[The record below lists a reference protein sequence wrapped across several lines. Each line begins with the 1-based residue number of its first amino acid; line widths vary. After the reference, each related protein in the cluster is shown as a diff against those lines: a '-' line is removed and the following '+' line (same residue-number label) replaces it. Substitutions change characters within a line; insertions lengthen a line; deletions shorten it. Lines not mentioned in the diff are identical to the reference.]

1 MTQDEALEKLVQQNG
16 QILKA
21 LGGGGGRGS
30 YGGESARPSGGS
42 GGSGIGGAIDAGLG
56 AAKNVT
62 NGLDALW
69 RGSVTVS
76 SGFDGL
82 NKAIASSGGKLG
94 AAFASISSTL
104 GGAVLDTNNAL
115 NQSLKNGANFDNNL
129 AEYDRLIKG
138 ARMTHEEYNEI
149 IKKGAE
155 EMRGLG
161 SNINVSQKNFLSMAK
176 ALQEG
181 EIGTKLKEIGLHA
194 EDLNAV
200 LAGTMANRR
209 GMDMS
214 DMSTKKAAIESAER
228 LAVAM
233 EETARISGESR
244 QQQIDEMKQRSADA
258 RMKVQFMSMDKQA
271 QERYTEGMQKMA
283 QLGPSAEKLFRDT
296 FFGKI
301 TKEGSTAIAALGTS
315 AADIQKAALSAK
327 DQNASQADRAK
338 LADTAIKSNLD
349 WKLTTGAQNFAKY
362 SEGAAADALV
372 SDYDKDKLLQPVM
385 AKMDEVKNQTGQ
397 TIDAGTALTQLK
409 DVVHKGVNQQNP
421 DGTKMESDGATV
433 AKAINAADRKLADL
447 TAGSTAAFGALN
459 TELATTIKGIGDL
472 NKVLAPLT
480 QEQANP
486 AAMYTEFMSPKNLP
500 TALTDARKDQTHEL
514 TTPAQMAAPVQPAVK
529 RATGSP
535 SFENFLNG
543 SGGFKDMF
551 ESFNTSGTPA
561 ELHGNELVATE
572 SQMKRFV
579 QQLLPPPPI
588 ASQKVSDTPVMPSL
602 PPIDLKNTPTTPIQQ
617 LTTPVDAVAV
627 ATDKAN
633 KVLAESLNIVSD
645 RLKELTAVLH
655 DFKPLEHINHVVEKV
670 TAAQKPVQP
679 PVQEPTPPAEPKKE
693 SASEIA
699 KNAFANQITADNA
712 ALAKKEEKPAEVKK
726 EEPKLLNLGIKTAED
741 LNKFLFGGVTLPKI
755 PSKEDKDKL
764 MEQGKTA
771 ESFFKGNA
779 EKVSD
784 QMREQFNKMA
794 PNPFD
799 KLPVPEIKE
808 SQIVDAPSKNQLLD
822 KQFKELSKT
831 VSNSLITNRVEKH
844 DESKK
849 IQPVDQKSKM
859 PDVSSLDSSLVNI
872 AKFNKAMQS
881 GDISKIGMAQM
892 DLSDAGKAAEKKLG
906 PSTASIALQKKRE
919 ALENASFDYEEMKA
933 AKTKPTAE
941 SAERLAKKK
950 EEVAK
955 LSLAYEEDL
964 IKTKGRLNLHATE
977 EIKHAEVKNKNNE
990 TEKAQQ
996 VTKALA
1002 DEKKF
1007 MKEHGPGSDDKA
1019 TAQLKTDADKT
1030 VDKFNA
1036 TNFKFLDEDAESI
1049 RKKQAE
1055 QAKEKDKSPGIFDSI
1070 SNFFTTTN
1078 KPAFASGNVKYEEIP
1093 QAEID
1098 AKNKRMQES
1107 IGKVDNS
1114 PEAIAA
1120 QKAELDR
1127 QKNSGM
1133 YKQKEPEKPKIEE
1146 VKKPAETKEDAHVK
1160 DMYKKYGLE
1169 TFKDYNARVSAEVK
1183 QSHAQ
1188 IKNVAANKPGLTP
1201 TDVASKPAPVPKPVE
1216 PQQPAPAAQ
1225 PQAQV
1230 IEKQVTLKD
1239 IHDDLMQLNKAIA
1252 EMVHHTDQI
1261 SNNSHKQV
1269 SVTKQLSN
1277 SRW

>member
-30 YGGESARPSGGS
+30 YGGESSRPSAGS
-42 GGSGIGGAIDAGLG
+42 GSGIGGALDAGLG
-56 AAKNVT
+56 AVKGVT

-69 RGSVTVS
+69 RGSLTVS

-82 NKAIASSGGKLG
+82 NKAIASHGGKLG
-94 AAFASISSTL
+94 DAFASISSKL
-104 GGAVLDTNNAL
+104 GGAVLDTNDAL
-115 NQSLKNGANFDNNL
+115 NKSLKNGANFDNNL

-138 ARMTHEEYNEI
+138 ARMTHEEYNEMI
-149 IKKGAE
+149 RKGAE

-194 EDLNAV
+194 DDLNAV

-433 AKAINAADRKLADL
+433 AKAINAADRKLSDL

-486 AAMYTEFMSPKNLP
+486 AALYTEFTSPKNLP

-535 SFENFLNG
+535 TFENFLNG

-588 ASQKVSDTPVMPSL
+588 ASQKVSDTPAMPSL
-602 PPIDLKNTPTTPIQQ
+602 PPIDLKNTSSTPIQQ
-617 LTTPVDAVAV
+617 SITPVDTA
-627 ATDKAN
+627 ATTNDKAN
-633 KVLAESLNIVSD
+633 KVLAESLNTVSD

-679 PVQEPTPPAEPKKE
+679 PVQTPTQPAEPKKE
-693 SASEIA
+693 SAAEIA
-699 KNAFANQITADNA
+699 KKAFADQIKSDNA

-741 LNKFLFGGVTLPKI
+741 LNKFFFGGVTLPKKPLTEEQKEKAI
-755 PSKEDKDKL
+755 NEGKSRIDPKEDFSKRDVLFSSPHMTMYDESPERQQLRKEQQAKANEESERSKHSVFENMFTDIKDLGSSIIKPFSSDDTSKEEEKSVPFDNISAKVAEAVKLPELKVPTELSSLPKDL
-764 MEQGKTA
+764 MQTQEKSSDIINKNLISFTDLSKPPDLNETFKTLGDQMSGNISTMMPELGNSNEFKEIS
-771 ESFFKGNA
+771 ESFKKTDFNTIF
-779 EKVSD
+779 SD
-784 QMREQFNKMA
+784 MN
-794 PNPFD
+794 D
-799 KLPVPEIKE
+799 KLPFNLPINQEEDDEDDEDEDEVTPADNNNAQIKTD
-808 SQIVDAPSKNQLLD
+808 ID
-822 KQFKELSKT
+822 KT
-831 VSNSLITNRVEKH
+831 IEKF
-844 DESKK
+844 
-849 IQPVDQKSKM
+849 
-859 PDVSSLDSSLVNI
+859 L
-872 AKFNKAMQS
+872 
-881 GDISKIGMAQM
+881 
-892 DLSDAGKAAEKKLG
+892 AA
-906 PSTASIALQKKRE
+906 
-919 ALENASFDYEEMKA
+919 N
-933 AKTKPTAE
+933 PTAE
-941 SAERLAKKK
+941 LVNEDEDSKRKTQAEQ
-950 EEVAK
+950 
-955 LSLAYEEDL
+955 
-964 IKTKGRLNLHATE
+964 
-977 EIKHAEVKNKNNE
+977 
-990 TEKAQQ
+990 TEKA
-996 VTKALA
+996 
-1002 DEKKF
+1002 
-1007 MKEHGPGSDDKA
+1007 
-1019 TAQLKTDADKT
+1019 KT
-1030 VDKFNA
+1030 N
-1036 TNFKFLDEDAESI
+1036 
-1049 RKKQAE
+1049 
-1055 QAKEKDKSPGIFDSI
+1055 DKSSGIFDKI
-1070 SNFFTTTN
+1070 SNFFTTNN

-1107 IGKVDNS
+1107 IGKIDNS

-1160 DMYKKYGLE
+1160 EMYKKYGLE
-1169 TFKDYNARVSAEVK
+1169 TFKDYNSRVSAEVK

-1188 IKNVAANKPGLTP
+1188 IKSVAANKPELTP
-1201 TDVASKPAPVPKPVE
+1201 ADVAPKPAPAPKPVE

-1230 IEKQVTLKD
+1230 TEHQITLKD
-1239 IHDDLMQLNKAIA
+1239 LHEDLMQLNKAIA

-1269 SVTKQLSN
+1269 SATKQLSN